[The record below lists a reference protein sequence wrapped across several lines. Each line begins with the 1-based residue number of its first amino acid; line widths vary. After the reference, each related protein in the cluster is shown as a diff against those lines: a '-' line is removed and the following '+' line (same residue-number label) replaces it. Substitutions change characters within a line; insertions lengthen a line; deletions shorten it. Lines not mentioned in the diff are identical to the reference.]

1 MKIKKLL
8 VMMMCLVATTAQ
20 AQIKF
25 CTSYADF
32 KAGNW
37 KPYSQLT
44 PGKEP
49 DSLRIQYDGTDF
61 TLKTHDSEVNQII
74 KKDVLLMSI
83 DGQLFINQHMLR
95 DDDGNVLPVNHY
107 LRALP
112 YKGGD
117 LCVVCYQVSLGDLLD
132 LVNIGLDIALL
143 ATGHTT
149 MGSIFLA
156 TDDEATK
163 QALLGRYGQ
172 RVITSPNKAT
182 RDSAEGIQEALAEM
196 VALSRTDKIY
206 GSANSTFSQIAA
218 CLGDIPIEILTRHGL
233 GESNLKVSV

>member
-1 MKIKKLL
+1 
-8 VMMMCLVATTAQ
+8 MMMCLVATTAQ

-156 TDDEATK
+156 IIAC
-163 QALLGRYGQ
+163 L
-172 RVITSPNKAT
+172 P
-182 RDSAEGIQEALAEM
+182 ALANVMGVNNQFASFFGGTSLLIM
-196 VALSRTDKIY
+196 VGVILDTLQ
-206 GSANSTFSQIAA
+206 QIESY
-218 CLGDIPIEILTRHGL
+218 LLMRHYDGLMKTGRLTGRSGM
-233 GESNLKVSV
+233 